1 MSLTGVDDEENK
13 ADTFI
18 TIETASV
25 EIYFM
30 KEKM

>member
-18 TIETASV
+18 TIETVSV